1 MWYMS
6 AMGIM
11 WDMVVVGCWFCR
23 SFLLMDITPSGR
35 YYVVEANRSR
45 YDMGVVIV
53 IGGSVLFVVVSD
65 FILPEFC
72 GSLGVLEF
80 PFEPA
85 DCKFV
90 VVDGLVFLGDY
101 VANLVRGKDVSDE

>member
-1 MWYMS
+1 MWCMS

-23 SFLLMDITPSGR
+23 SFLLWDITPSGR

-45 YDMGVVIV
+45 YDMGV
-53 IGGSVLFVVVSD
+53 IGGSVSFVEISD

-72 GSLGVLEF
+72 GSLGILEF
-80 PFEPA
+80 ALEPA

-90 VVDGLVFLGDY
+90 VVDGLVFPGDY
-101 VANLVRGKDVSDE
+101 VASLVRGKDVSDE